1 MVLSQLGWVV
11 GAQGREVGG
20 MVALGTVDWVLPES
34 PPMGVRRQ
42 YVAGFRYHIAGLQAT
57 RRPSVRV
64 DAGSRRERLHG
75 K

>member
-1 MVLSQLGWVV
+1 
-11 GAQGREVGG
+11 

-42 YVAGFRYHIAGLQAT
+42 YVAGFRYHIAGFQAT
-57 RRPSVRV
+57 RQPSTR
-64 DAGSRRERLHG
+64 AGAVSRRERLHG